1 MNDNLVAWEYF
12 SRRRNVTLA
21 QFLQTRKIEN
31 YEDLKRA
38 CQRLAVRVP
47 GESDYEAAA
56 KSLVVPSPK
65 PKAKS
70 AAKKPAPEKKPVRR
84 KRAPRKK
91 SE

>member
-12 SRRRNVTLA
+12 SKRRNVTLV

-38 CQRLAVRVP
+38 CQRLSVRAP
-47 GESDYEAAA
+47 SEGDYETAVQ
-56 KSLVVPSPK
+56 SLIVVPTK
-65 PKAKS
+65 RKAKPVT
-70 AAKKPAPEKKPVRR
+70 KKPAVEKKPVRR